1 MSISLNTLETFGFT
15 VKQMIVEMDEMFP
28 PLSISPS
35 DSTEQI
41 MYKAGQRSVVE
52 WLQRRLQ
59 EEEL

>member
-15 VKQMIVEMDEMFP
+15 VKQAIVEMDELFP

-35 DSTEQI
+35 DTTEQI

-52 WLQRRLQ
+52 WFKERIQ
-59 EEEL
+59 EDT

>member
-15 VKQMIVEMDEMFP
+15 VKQAIVEMDELFP

-35 DSTEQI
+35 DTTEQI

-52 WLQRRLQ
+52 
-59 EEEL
+59 